1 MSMGGGRA
9 GKVYFGWYIVTAA
22 ATITLLTVGLRM
34 GIGPFFKPVA
44 DDLGLSRTTLATIV
58 AVGMLV
64 YGLGMPVSGHL
75 AQRYGTRFVILLG
88 TGLLLTSSVWA
99 SIATDAVSFFISFG
113 LLLSLATSFT
123 SPVALTPI
131 ISRWFTRQRG
141 KALFYLSTG
150 SMAGIAVMTPVLTF
164 AIERFGWRLTLAG
177 FAVLF
182 ALITAPI
189 AILVIRDDAP
199 EETDQRPSDLAAGPS
214 ALREAPLAQLSRT
227 QALRTRPFW
236 TVTVGLFACG
246 FSMTLIG
253 SHGVPMLTDHGFSA
267 TTSAL
272 AIGLIGL
279 VAVPST
285 IVLGSMADRVPR
297 RLLLALIYLVRGMGF
312 VGLVVVQ
319 ADWYLYAVAV
329 VGGLVWSGSLALS
342 SAIIGDWYGVRS
354 VGVLYGW
361 AYLGHQVGA
370 TISSWL
376 GGWGFEHFDTHWVA
390 FGAAVAI
397 LGVASA
403 VTLTLR
409 EPTADAPAPRAPTP
423 APQH

>member
-1 MSMGGGRA
+1 MSERGVRTST
-9 GKVYFGWYIVTAA
+9 VYFGWYIVAA
-22 ATITLLTVGLRM
+22 ASVITLLTVGLRM

-44 DDLGLSRTTLATIV
+44 DDLGLSRTALATIV

-64 YGLGMPVSGHL
+64 YGLGMPLSGHL
-75 AQRYGTRFVILLG
+75 AQRYGTRFVLLLG
-88 TGLLLTSSVWA
+88 TGLLLGSSVWA
-99 SIATDAVSFFISFG
+99 SIATDTVSFFLSFG
-113 LLLSLATSFT
+113 ILLSLGTSFT

-150 SMAGIAVMTPVLTF
+150 SMAGIALMTPLLTF

-177 FAVLF
+177 FAVMF

-199 EETDQRPSDLAAGPS
+199 EETDQRRSDRAAGT
-214 ALREAPLAQLSRT
+214 AAAAAPLAGLPQAR
-227 QALRTRPFW
+227 ALRTRPFW
-236 TVTVGLFACG
+236 TVTIGLFACG

-285 IVLGSMADRVPR
+285 VVLGAIADRVPR
-297 RLLLALIYLVRGMGF
+297 RLLLALIYLVRGLGF

-319 ADWYLYAVAV
+319 ADWYLYFVAII
-329 VGGLVWSGSLALS
+329 GGLAWSGSLALS

-376 GGWGFEHFDTHWVA
+376 GGWGFERFDTHWVA
-390 FGAAVAI
+390 FGAAVVI
-397 LGVASA
+397 LGAASA

-409 EPTADAPAPRAPTP
+409 EPGSHVPESRPPAPVR
-423 APQH
+423 QH